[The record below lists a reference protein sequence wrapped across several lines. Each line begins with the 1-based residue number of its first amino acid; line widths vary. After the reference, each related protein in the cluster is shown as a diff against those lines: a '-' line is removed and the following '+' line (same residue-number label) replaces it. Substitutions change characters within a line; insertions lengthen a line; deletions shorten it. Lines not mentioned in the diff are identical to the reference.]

1 MAIAARGEA
10 ALANAAELLR
20 SAGGD
25 VLHVSSDI
33 TSQEQVDR
41 LFAETVNRFGRIDG
55 LVNCAG
61 ISMRGAIL
69 DAAPEDFQ
77 RLIELNLIGVVR
89 CIRAAAQQIV
99 LNRGHIVNISSLA
112 GKSASRYLG
121 AYPASK
127 FALTAYN
134 QQLRLELGPLG
145 VHVMLVC
152 PGPIAR
158 EKPRTY
164 GAETMADLPTSAAR
178 PGGGVRTRALDPK
191 MLADRIVRSCQ
202 RRRAE
207 LIVPRHAR
215 LLFALTQLSPA
226 LGDFILRRFT

>member
-1 MAIAARGEA
+1 MPT
-10 ALANAAELLR
+10 
-20 SAGGD
+20 
-25 VLHVSSDI
+25 DI
-33 TSQEQVDR
+33 TRQDQVER
-41 LFAETVNRFGRIDG
+41 LFADTVNRFQRIDG

-61 ISMRGAIL
+61 ISMRGAVL
-69 DAAPEDFQ
+69 DATPEDFQ

-89 CIRAAAQQIV
+89 CVRAAAEQIV

-112 GKSASRYLG
+112 GKVAARYLG

-134 QQLRLELGPLG
+134 QQLRLELGPQG

-164 GAETMADLPTSAAR
+164 GAETMTGLPASASL
-178 PGGGVRTRALDPK
+178 PGGGTKTRALDRK
-191 MLADRIVRSCQ
+191 LLAQRIVRSCQ

-207 LIVPRHAR
+207 LIVPAKSR
-215 LLFALTQLSPA
+215 LLFALAQLSPA
-226 LGDFILRRFT
+226 LGDVILRRFT